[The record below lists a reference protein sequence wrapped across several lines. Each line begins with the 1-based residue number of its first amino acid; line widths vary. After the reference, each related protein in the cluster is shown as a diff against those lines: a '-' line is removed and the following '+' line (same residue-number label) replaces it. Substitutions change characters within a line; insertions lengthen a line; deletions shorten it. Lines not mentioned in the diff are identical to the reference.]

1 MLNHV
6 VAILILNKS
15 VRMLVQFVKDRC
27 GLLRHA
33 MLKDT
38 LYHPASIRMSRQR
51 IHLRQLNKRNESLKI
66 GSMRL
71 HVANSEETIQRNG
84 TGETFS
90 DGHKC
95 SHMKPSEV

>member
-6 VAILILNKS
+6 VTVLILNKS

-66 GSMRL
+66 GSVRL

-90 DGHKC
+90 DGHEC
-95 SHMKPSEV
+95 SHMEPSEV